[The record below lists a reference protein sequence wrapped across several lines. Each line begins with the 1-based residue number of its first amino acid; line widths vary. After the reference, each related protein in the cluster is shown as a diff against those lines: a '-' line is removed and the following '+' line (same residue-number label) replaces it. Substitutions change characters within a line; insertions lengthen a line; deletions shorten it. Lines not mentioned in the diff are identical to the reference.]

1 MGRMPE
7 FYSAYQYSMR
17 TKGERV
23 NKSPTIADA
32 DVIYLASRANVGAAI
47 VSELVMDAELVPGSA
62 SVVIIASILICAV
75 GF

>member
-1 MGRMPE
+1 MPE

-23 NKSPTIADA
+23 NKSPTIA

-62 SVVIIASILICAV
+62 SVVIIASIFIGAV
-75 GF
+75 

>member
-23 NKSPTIADA
+23 NKSPTIA

-62 SVVIIASILICAV
+62 SVVIIASIFIGAV
-75 GF
+75 